1 MQGFAKHKMMTV
13 VLPRK
18 KYNIYEEDPIC
29 ATEEERCQIK
39 HEGIYLFGGEDSN
52 VELSNKLYILTVG
65 KPSIEV
71 YEPKTSGKPPKPRKN
86 FGWVR
91 VR

>member
-1 MQGFAKHKMMTV
+1 MMTV

-52 VELSNKLYILTVG
+52 VELLNKLYILTVG